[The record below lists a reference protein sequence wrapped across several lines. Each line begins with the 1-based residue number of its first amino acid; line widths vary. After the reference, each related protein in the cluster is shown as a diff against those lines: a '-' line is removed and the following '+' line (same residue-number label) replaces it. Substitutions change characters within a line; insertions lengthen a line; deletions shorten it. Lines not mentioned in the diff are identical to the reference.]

1 MITKVNHLVSI
12 IVLIITFLI
21 PSIILASDNV
31 LATQKKLNELG
42 FNAGAAD
49 GIWGN
54 TTKNALIEYLSTKGL
69 KFDGSL
75 DNNEFK
81 LLEIK
86 NIRNEKLPFRYNIDK
101 SLHKSWVS
109 EFKNIME
116 ILQEVLPVEE
126 NFRFFGVNKDVKNSA
141 MDIYAWNSKVKNP
154 FSEKPN
160 MGGASISGDGRTKWM
175 VLEINKDEFKYHS
188 LHRYSVIVHE
198 YFHIYQ
204 IGLSKDRLDTK
215 WLAEGGAKVM
225 EEMFVQQYYGK
236 SSLERDLK
244 NRSFW
249 SDKVFTDP
257 NLYEKYETS
266 GGNMDMNY
274 AGSAFMLLTLVKEL
288 QKDNLS
294 EQEAFKLVFRD
305 YWVEKERQGIW
316 KKAFEKTFNMSVKTF
331 YERLSE
337 YNRNDVRK
345 ILPSKS
351 LKIQDIFD

>member
-31 LATQKKLNELG
+31 LVTQKKLNELG

-54 TTKNALIEYLSTKGL
+54 TTKNALIKYLSTKGL

-75 DNNEFK
+75 DNNEFE

-188 LHRYSVIVHE
+188 PHRYSVIVHE

-266 GGNMDMNY
+266 GGNTDMNY
-274 AGSAFMLLTLVKEL
+274 AGSAFMLLALVKEL
-288 QKDNLS
+288 QKDNIS

>member
-1 MITKVNHLVSI
+1 MITKVNQLVSI

-126 NFRFFGVNKDVKNSA
+126 NFRFFGVNK
-141 MDIYAWNSKVKNP
+141 
-154 FSEKPN
+154 
-160 MGGASISGDGRTKWM
+160 R
-175 VLEINKDEFKYHS
+175 
-188 LHRYSVIVHE
+188 R
-198 YFHIYQ
+198 
-204 IGLSKDRLDTK
+204 
-215 WLAEGGAKVM
+215 
-225 EEMFVQQYYGK
+225 
-236 SSLERDLK
+236 
-244 NRSFW
+244 
-249 SDKVFTDP
+249 
-257 NLYEKYETS
+257 
-266 GGNMDMNY
+266 
-274 AGSAFMLLTLVKEL
+274 
-288 QKDNLS
+288 
-294 EQEAFKLVFRD
+294 
-305 YWVEKERQGIW
+305 
-316 KKAFEKTFNMSVKTF
+316 
-331 YERLSE
+331 
-337 YNRNDVRK
+337 
-345 ILPSKS
+345 
-351 LKIQDIFD
+351 